1 MSSDLRF
8 ETASEEETRS
18 LGRKLADIL
27 PECGTVLLRG
37 ALGAGKTT
45 LAQGIIEGRG
55 LARADDIASPTFTLI
70 HEYGDPVRVYHVDLY
85 RLDTA
90 EQVRHIGLEDILD
103 RHALVLVEWGERFL
117 EVLPEAYVEIRLTVI
132 NSDQRL
138 IEVLG
143 LANR

>member
-70 HEYGDPVRVYHVDLY
+70 HEYGDPVRVTMSIFIDWTQ
-85 RLDTA
+85 RS
-90 EQVRHIGLEDILD
+90 RSGIS
-103 RHALVLVEWGERFL
+103 ALKTFWIAM
-117 EVLPEAYVEIRLTVI
+117 P
-132 NSDQRL
+132 
-138 IEVLG
+138 
-143 LANR
+143 

>member
-18 LGRKLADIL
+18 LGRKLASIL
-27 PECGTVLLRG
+27 PERGTVLLRG
-37 ALGAGKTT
+37 ELGAGKTT

-55 LARADDIASPTFTLI
+55 LARAEDVASPTFTLI
-70 HEYGDPVRVYHVDLY
+70 HEYGDPVRVYHIDLY
-85 RLDTA
+85 RLDTT

-103 RHALVLVEWGERFL
+103 RHALVLMEWGERFL
-117 EVLPEAYVEIRLTVI
+117 ELLPDSYMEIRLTVV
-132 NSDQRL
+132 NSAKRL